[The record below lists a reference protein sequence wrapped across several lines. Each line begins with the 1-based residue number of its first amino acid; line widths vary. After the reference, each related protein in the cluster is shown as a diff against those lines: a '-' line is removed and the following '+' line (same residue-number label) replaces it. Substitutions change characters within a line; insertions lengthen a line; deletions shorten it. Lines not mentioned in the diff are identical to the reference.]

1 MNKLLQHRYVIR
13 QNLITVIGICL
24 CVYFSYHTLQGNRS
38 ALRLMT
44 LNNTIA
50 TLSLQNDNLEQ
61 DRIAL
66 EQKVAMMRPGTVS
79 KDLLEERARVVL
91 GYKYEDEIA
100 IMRN

>member
-13 QNLITVIGICL
+13 QNLITIIGICL
-24 CVYFSYHTLQGNRS
+24 CVYFTYHTLQGNRS

-44 LNNTIA
+44 LNTTID
-50 TLSLQNDNLEQ
+50 TMSLKNDKLSA
-61 DRIAL
+61 DREAL
-66 EQKVAMMRPGTVS
+66 EHKVAMMRPGTVS

-100 IMRN
+100 ILRN

>member
-50 TLSLQNDNLEQ
+50 TMSLQNDNLEQ